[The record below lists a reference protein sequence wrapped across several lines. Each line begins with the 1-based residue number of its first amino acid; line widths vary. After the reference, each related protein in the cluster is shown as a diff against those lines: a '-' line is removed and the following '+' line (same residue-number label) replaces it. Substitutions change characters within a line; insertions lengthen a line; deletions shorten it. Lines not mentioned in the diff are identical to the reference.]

1 MGAAAKTLSRL
12 PVAYRDSDFTV
23 YRVGG
28 RAPKNPAG
36 PRRAVLA
43 AHLVWLAML
52 VVGAGGLAA
61 PPVRR
66 RYPAAK

>member
-1 MGAAAKTLSRL
+1 MRL
-12 PVAYRDSDFTV
+12 PISYRDADFTV

-28 RAPKNPAG
+28 HPPKVSAG

-52 VVGAGGLAA
+52 VAGAGVLAA
-61 PPVRR
+61 PLVRR
-66 RYPAAK
+66 CYPAAK